1 VKKNILHNLTSVFK
15 VWTFYLPR
23 DGIIDI
29 LLPVDPTTMISIP
42 IINSAIPKKTD
53 TNTAP
58 AYGDAITKKD
68 KAMAKAPALSRNK
81 VLPTGLRCQET

>member
-1 VKKNILHNLTSVFK
+1 MKD
-15 VWTFYLPR
+15 YLPR
-23 DGIIDI
+23 DATIDI

-58 AYGDAITKKD
+58 TYGDAITKKD
-68 KAMAKAPALSRNK
+68 EAMAKAKKTIQRKNRCG
-81 VLPTGLRCQET
+81 VLY